1 MSRCLL
7 MALVVALIMVGGCID
22 YQETLKFNED
32 GSGTLKIRYALDK
45 QYLNEMEQMGEKM
58 GGEESEEP
66 ENADE
71 DMWTREEIEEA
82 LKVED
87 TGVELIGYEAS
98 EDEEWKI
105 WVIEFSFDNLA
116 DFEMLSRSLN
126 AEADEDGE
134 QADIDR
140 SYTRQDDGTWLYQHD
155 FGGGMGE
162 EGGSSQF
169 DTSDMD
175 SDDSDAE
182 DMPTAEELAEAM
194 KQMQEAMQEY
204 SDEDEEGEDANPEAG
219 EQEEQMEEAMQNL
232 SSGLESMFA
241 GMENAR
247 VKVTAE
253 FPGKIIESNAT
264 SVDGNT
270 ATWEFRGKAVIHDDI
285 PMMTAKV
292 QP

>member
-1 MSRCLL
+1 

-45 QYLNEMEQMGEKM
+45 QYLNEMEQMGGEM
-58 GGEESEEP
+58 GTEQSEEP
-66 ENADE
+66 EDADE

-82 LKVED
+82 LKMED
-87 TGVELIGYEAS
+87 TGVELIGYEVS
-98 EDEEWKI
+98 EDEEWEI
-105 WVIEFSFDNLA
+105 WVIEFSFDKLA
-116 DFEMLSRSLN
+116 DFEMLSRTLS
-126 AEADEDGE
+126 AEGDEDSDEAD
-134 QADIDR
+134 INR
-140 SYTRQDDGTWLYQHD
+140 SYARQDDGTWLYKHD
-155 FGGGMGE
+155 FGGGVDGE
-162 EGGSSQF
+162 DGSSQF
-169 DTSDMD
+169 DMSYMGSGD
-175 SDDSDAE
+175 SSSE

-204 SDEDEEGEDANPEAG
+204 SDEDAEGGDANPEAG
-219 EQEEQMEEAMQNL
+219 AQKEQMEEATQNMF
-232 SSGLESMFA
+232 SGLESMFA

-270 ATWEFRGKAVIHDDI
+270 ATWEYRGKAVIHDDI
-285 PMMTAKV
+285 PVMTAKI

>member
-1 MSRCLL
+1 VSRCLL

-45 QYLNEMEQMGEKM
+45 QYLNEMEQMGGEM
-58 GGEESEEP
+58 GTEQSEEP
-66 ENADE
+66 EDADE

-82 LKVED
+82 LKMED
-87 TGVELIGYEAS
+87 TGVELIGYEVS
-98 EDEEWKI
+98 EDEEWEI
-105 WVIEFSFDNLA
+105 WVIEFSFDKLA
-116 DFEMLSRSLN
+116 DFEMLSRTLS
-126 AEADEDGE
+126 AEGDEDSDEAD
-134 QADIDR
+134 INR
-140 SYTRQDDGTWLYQHD
+140 SYARQDDGTWLYKHD
-155 FGGGMGE
+155 FGGGVDGE
-162 EGGSSQF
+162 DGSSQF
-169 DTSDMD
+169 DMSYMGSGD
-175 SDDSDAE
+175 SSSE

-204 SDEDEEGEDANPEAG
+204 SDEDAEGGDANPEAG
-219 EQEEQMEEAMQNL
+219 AQKEQMEEATQNMF
-232 SSGLESMFA
+232 SGLESMFA

-270 ATWEFRGKAVIHDDI
+270 ATWEYRGKAVIHDDI
-285 PMMTAKV
+285 PVMTAKI